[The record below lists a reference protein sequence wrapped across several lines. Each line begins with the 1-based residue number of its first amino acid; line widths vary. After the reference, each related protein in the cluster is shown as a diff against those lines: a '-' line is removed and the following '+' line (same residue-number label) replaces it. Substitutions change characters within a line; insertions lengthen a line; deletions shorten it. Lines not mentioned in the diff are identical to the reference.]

1 MSETLRLC
9 PFCGGKARLIQG
21 FVRCDTC
28 NADGPWGV
36 TRKEAIAAWNTRS
49 ESDGERV
56 REAEDRGY
64 KRAAKMIAALV
75 ADAMIYED
83 SYGVVGSEFPCCM
96 ACNAGGAPGINF
108 THQANCVVL
117 KCETIADDLWQEQ
130 RDELNDAARETAIT
144 EAIQALIDA
153 SDYFDNR
160 ADVNDG
166 DYGEPSPN
174 REMTL
179 ASQCDEALERLEA
192 LRARA
197 QMEGGK

>member
-9 PFCGGKARLIQG
+9 PFCGGKARVRVIQG

-36 TRKEAIAAWNTRS
+36 TRKEAIAAWNAR
-49 ESDGERV
+49 
-56 REAEDRGY
+56 
-64 KRAAKMIAALV
+64 
-75 ADAMIYED
+75 
-83 SYGVVGSEFPCCM
+83 
-96 ACNAGGAPGINF
+96 PG
-108 THQANCVVL
+108 
-117 KCETIADDLWQEQ
+117 
-130 RDELNDAARETAIT
+130 DAARETTIT

-153 SDYFDNR
+153 GDYFSAR

-166 DYGEPSPN
+166 DYGVPSPN

-197 QMEGGK
+197 EGSAE

>member
-1 MSETLRLC
+1 MIDAVIEELKTHQTQLDMDGVMVGVSRQALEELLAHVATSAQPAPIAGLEPAAWLMEWRTQPNSPMPKNDQPLYSAAQLEAHAAEQVRPLVEALKATLEEIERVEADIEYRL
-9 PFCGGKARLIQG
+9 PCGDRAR
-21 FVRCDTC
+21 
-28 NADGPWGV
+28 A
-36 TRKEAIAAWNTRS
+36 AIAI
-49 ESDGERV
+49 
-56 REAEDRGY
+56 AE
-64 KRAAKMIAALV
+64 
-75 ADAMIYED
+75 
-83 SYGVVGSEFPCCM
+83 GS
-96 ACNAGGAPGINF
+96 ARPG
-108 THQANCVVL
+108 
-117 KCETIADDLWQEQ
+117 
-130 RDELNDAARETAIT
+130 DAARETAIT

-197 QMEGGK
+197 QMERGR

>member
-1 MSETLRLC
+1 MTTAPALLPC
-9 PFCGGKARLIQG
+9 PFCGGDAELSHVLASVGRNY
-21 FVRCDTC
+21 FAVEC
-28 NADGPWGV
+28 ADKRGCRV
-36 TRKEAIAAWNTRS
+36 VVSSRAATEAEAIAAWNAR
-49 ESDGERV
+49 
-56 REAEDRGY
+56 
-64 KRAAKMIAALV
+64 
-75 ADAMIYED
+75 
-83 SYGVVGSEFPCCM
+83 
-96 ACNAGGAPGINF
+96 PG
-108 THQANCVVL
+108 
-117 KCETIADDLWQEQ
+117 
-130 RDELNDAARETAIT
+130 DAARETAIT

-197 QMEGGK
+197 QMERGK